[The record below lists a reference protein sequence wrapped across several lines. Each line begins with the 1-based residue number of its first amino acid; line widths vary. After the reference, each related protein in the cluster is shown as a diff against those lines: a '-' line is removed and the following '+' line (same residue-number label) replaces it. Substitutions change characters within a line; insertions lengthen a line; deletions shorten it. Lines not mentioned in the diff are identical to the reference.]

1 MDLEATTRRRWLGI
15 VALIAALGMLIAGE
29 TVLQGKLQNITFVL
43 YWLLCLILTTA
54 AIMIAFL
61 DARALR
67 RQTREEARDLLQT
80 TLKEIETDAKA
91 RRRKPGSV
99 K

>member
-1 MDLEATTRRRWLGI
+1 
-15 VALIAALGMLIAGE
+15 
-29 TVLQGKLQNITFVL
+29 VL
-43 YWLLCLILTTA
+43 YWLICLILTTA

-91 RRRKPGSV
+91 RRRRPGSL

>member
-1 MDLEATTRRRWLGI
+1 
-15 VALIAALGMLIAGE
+15 
-29 TVLQGKLQNITFVL
+29 
-43 YWLLCLILTTA
+43 
-54 AIMIAFL
+54 MIAFL

-91 RRRKPGSV
+91 RRRRPGSL

>member
-61 DARALR
+61 DVRALR

>member
-1 MDLEATTRRRWLGI
+1 MDFEATTRRRWMGI
-15 VALIAALGMLIAGE
+15 VALIGALGMLLAGE

-43 YWLLCLILTTA
+43 YWLICLILTTA

-91 RRRKPGSV
+91 RRRRPGSL